1 MRDYE
6 YRDIHEMGNPRSF
19 MDGKAHPNFGYE
31 LRLLAETNKTL
42 LGNFNKV
49 SKWIK
54 TNCPHLSGVF
64 KCRHNVYHWTALVV
78 EDGKS
83 YLEEGGHGYGFS
95 TALSADETAVCS
107 RGSTQGKPYAF
118 EGVQFFPNSRLEEFL
133 KQWPEIKQQIIIENK
148 EQSGVYSED
157 FEA

>member
-6 YRDIHEMGNPRSF
+6 YHDINEN
-19 MDGKAHPNFGYE
+19 GKAHPYYFGYE

-42 LGNFNKV
+42 IGNFNKV

-64 KCRHNVYHWTALVV
+64 KCRYDAYHWTALVV

-83 YLEEGGHGYGFS
+83 YLEEGDHGYGFS
-95 TALSADETAVCS
+95 TALSVDETAVIT
-107 RGSTQGKPYAF
+107 RWSTQSKPYAF
-118 EGVQFFPNSRLEEFL
+118 KGVQFFPNSWLEEFL
-133 KQWPEIKQQIIIENK
+133 KQWPEIKKQVIIENK